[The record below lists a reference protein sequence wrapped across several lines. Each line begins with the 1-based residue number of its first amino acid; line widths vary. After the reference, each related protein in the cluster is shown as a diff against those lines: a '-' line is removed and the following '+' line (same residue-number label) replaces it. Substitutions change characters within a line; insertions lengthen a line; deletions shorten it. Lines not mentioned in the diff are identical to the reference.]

1 MSHTAPL
8 NTQFLSL
15 TLPLAH
21 LGQDPVATVEA
32 ALRPW
37 GDPLRWAITQ
47 VDEAAGLA
55 TVEAV
60 VTTASMS
67 QPSFPPGDTLPKW

>member
-1 MSHTAPL
+1 MAINASL
-8 NTQFLSL
+8 QTQFLTL
-15 TLPLAH
+15 TLPLAD

-32 ALRPW
+32 ALGRW
-37 GDPLRWAITQ
+37 GEPLRWAITQ

-60 VTTASMS
+60 VTTEGMP
-67 QPSFPPGDTLPKW
+67 QPSSTGDTLPKW

>member
-1 MSHTAPL
+1 MASSPHHSSWVMAL
-8 NTQFLSL
+8 LL
-15 TLPLAH
+15 
-21 LGQDPVATVEA
+21 LGFALLHSGGA

-47 VDEAAGLA
+47 VDEATGLA